1 MSSTPWQDTR
11 VSMVRGALNPAT
23 SNKTTIGSIL
33 AAIRD
38 GEWAKQVEQIRVAY
52 STAGKDAAKPLKEKL
67 RGFLASGTFSKRA
80 NANLIEH
87 SGLLCCDLD
96 ECGDI
101 DIWRTSLASDLYV
114 AAFFASPTGSGL
126 KVILRIQPDASL
138 HLRSFYAAQEH
149 FRQVYSLE
157 IDKQCKEVA
166 RVCFVSHDPRLFMRN
181 GDAQILEPLP
191 EPESE
196 PEPEKPAEESG
207 DVELTVELKTRI
219 RLYLEKVDPAVLGE
233 HGSNPTYRV
242 ACVLVWGF
250 ALSFDDAKILM
261 RFYSERCQPPWSER
275 EIDHKLKDARK
286 ATDHRSSRG
295 HLLGK
300 ADGESSGEPPPP
312 PRPKQHLFAD
322 LASLWKNGLKPEVPT
337 IARVSEELALFYAG
351 RINEIHA
358 EPGVGKTNVAMIAVI
373 LELLLGKDVIYL
385 DPEDTPIGFLN
396 RLVGLGFELTDE
408 NIARI
413 HYLHD
418 PSPDDINAAIKFAE
432 ANSEQISLVI
442 YDGLAEGMA
451 GEDLDEDKAGDVL
464 KFLRKRLRPFAE
476 LGAAVVILDH
486 VTKDANGRGRFSRG
500 SGAKI
505 GHYDGVTYSIRL
517 VTAYSPTRA
526 GRIELKVAKDRNGG
540 IGPANFVV
548 CDVVFSPNGDGT
560 TLYEFIKPPDVAMHS
575 PQLLKKISDWLQRNP
590 DASGRAVRDAMH
602 SRDEDVDNALDYL
615 VKNGF
620 VQLIRAETKG
630 EAHKY
635 RLIRPYGP
643 AGRQAENGGREGGA
657 S

>member
-1 MSSTPWQDTR
+1 MVANANSTAPR
-11 VSMVRGALNPAT
+11 NV
-23 SNKTTIGSIL
+23 TIGSIL
-33 AAIRD
+33 ADIRSGKWARQVETIRAVYAEACAMEGPEEAKKAIR
-38 GEWAKQVEQIRVAY
+38 G
-52 STAGKDAAKPLKEKL
+52 LKEKL
-67 RGFLASGTFSKRA
+67 PAFLARGIFSRRA
-80 NANLIEH
+80 NAKLDVP
-87 SGLLCCDLD
+87 SGLMCCDFD
-96 ECGDI
+96 KCSDI
-101 DIWRTSLASDLYV
+101 EAARTTLVDDPYV
-114 AAFFASPTGSGL
+114 AACWASPSGSGL

-138 HLRSFYAAQEH
+138 YLRSFEAARLH
-149 FRQVYSLE
+149 FQKHDLV
-157 IDKQCKEVA
+157 IDPSGKDPA
-166 RVCFVSHDPRLFMRN
+166 RLCFVSHDSRLSMRD

-191 EPESE
+191 ESEQEPRPEQSAKGC
-196 PEPEKPAEESG
+196 P
-207 DVELTVELKTRI
+207 DVELTLELETRV
-219 RLYLEKVDPAVLGE
+219 RLYLEKVPPAIEGE
-233 HGSNPTYRV
+233 HGSDLTYRV
-242 ACVLVWGF
+242 ACILVWGF

-312 PRPKQHLFAD
+312 SRPKPHLFAD

-337 IARVSEELALFYAG
+337 IARVNKGLALFYAG

-358 EPGVGKTNVAMIAVI
+358 EPGVGKTNVAVIAVI

-385 DPEDTPIGFLN
+385 DPEDTPVGFLN

-418 PSPDDINAAIKFAE
+418 PSPDDINGAIKFAE
-432 ANSEQISLVI
+432 ANRERISLVI

-451 GEDLDEDKAGDVL
+451 AEDLDEDKALDTL
-464 KFLRKRLRPFAE
+464 KFLRQRLRPFAE
-476 LGAAVVILDH
+476 MDAAVVILDH
-486 VTKDANGRGRFSRG
+486 VTKGNTGRFSRG

-505 GHYDGVTYSIRL
+505 GHYDGVTYSLRL
-517 VTAYSPTRA
+517 VAPYSPLVA
-526 GRIELKVAKDRNGG
+526 GRVELKVAKDRNGG

-548 CDVVFSPNGDGT
+548 CEIMFSPNGDGT
-560 TLYEFIKPPDVAMHS
+560 TSFEFINPPDTAMHS
-575 PQLLKKISDWLQRNP
+575 PVLLKRISDFLLEHPDSSKRAIREAMGVRNE
-590 DASGRAVRDAMH
+590 S
-602 SRDEDVDNALDYL
+602 VDNAIEYL

-620 VQLIRAETKG
+620 VAVAKAETRGQADKYRIIRAYE
-630 EAHKY
+630 
-635 RLIRPYGP
+635 R
-643 AGRQAENGGREGGA
+643 A